1 MSGLEELIEKAKE
14 LKSKGLSTEEIADIL
29 NVQTDTVT
37 WLLVKAKKGVRRAE
51 PKDVHVDWSI
61 IGRDPA
67 RVELMGI
74 MLANLVD
81 EAMADGTIEE
91 PDMIAGVD
99 ADGGPLAT
107 IIARELE
114 KPLAIIR
121 WRYSAEGKKDEQH
134 LSVVDSNFGDVYGK
148 KILLVDD
155 VITSGIMINEIAN
168 TSKKTNTR
176 VVGAIVIANKTG
188 ADEIDGVPLRC
199 VIKVTA
205 I

>member
-1 MSGLEELIEKAKE
+1 MSGLEELIEKAKD
-14 LKSKGLSTEEIADIL
+14 LKSKGLTTEEIADIL
-29 NVQTDTVT
+29 NVQTDTAT
-37 WLLVKAKKGVRRAE
+37 WLVVKAEKGVRRAE
-51 PKDVHVDWSI
+51 PKDVYVDWST
-61 IGRDPA
+61 IGRDPG

-99 ADGGPLAT
+99 ADGGPLAA

-155 VITSGIMINEIAN
+155 VITSGIMINEISNA
-168 TSKKTNTR
+168 SKKTNTR

-188 ADEIDGVPLRC
+188 TDEIDGVPLRC

>member
-14 LKSKGLSTEEIADIL
+14 LKSKGLTTEEIADIL
-29 NVQTDTVT
+29 NVQTDTAT
-37 WLLVKAKKGVRRAE
+37 WLIVKAEKGVRRTE
-51 PKDVHVDWSI
+51 PKDVYVDWSI

-81 EAMADGTIEE
+81 EAMADGSIEE

-99 ADGGPLAT
+99 ADGGPLAI

-121 WRYSAEGKKDEQH
+121 WRHSAEGKRDEQH

-188 ADEIDGVPLRC
+188 TDEIDGVPLRC

-205 I
+205 L